1 VPGYHLNKKHWLT
14 ITAGED
20 AGDQMILDLVQDSYD
35 LVKPK
40 RPRR

>member
-1 VPGYHLNKKHWLT
+1 VTARALHWLT
-14 ITAGED
+14 ITADED

-35 LVKPK
+35 LVKPE